1 MRREPT
7 IAERK
12 LWLLL
17 KSSRLSGLKFRRQ
30 VPMGHYIADFVCH
43 EHKLVVEADGGQHGS
58 ETDLLRDQWFQ
69 AAGYRVLRFWN
80 NDILNNTEGVLET
93 ILLAT
98 PQVRR

>member
-7 IAERK
+7 FAEHK

-30 VPMGHYIADFVCH
+30 VPMGNYIADFACH
-43 EHKLVVEADGGQHGS
+43 DYKLVEADGGQHGN

-69 AAGYRVLRFWN
+69 TAGYRVLRFWN
-80 NDILNNTEGVLET
+80 TDILNNSEGVLET
-93 ILLAT
+93 ILMAT
-98 PQVRR
+98 RKNRR